1 MQTVSFSF
9 ENESYPMLRNIVAY
23 PKIRLLKERMDSWI
37 FDGRLRMDIVERL
50 DWNSVAWLKLG
61 RVISRPHS
69 LTKVIL
75 LRVSRR
81 EKLIFE
87 NSQLSYWFQS
97 PVIFE
102 VVFHPRTK

>member
-23 PKIRLLKERMDSWI
+23 PKIRLLKERMDSLI
-37 FDGRLRMDIVERL
+37 FDGRLSMDIVERL

-75 LRVSRR
+75 FCWCESLAA
-81 EKLIFE
+81 
-87 NSQLSYWFQS
+87 
-97 PVIFE
+97 
-102 VVFHPRTK
+102 RTGR